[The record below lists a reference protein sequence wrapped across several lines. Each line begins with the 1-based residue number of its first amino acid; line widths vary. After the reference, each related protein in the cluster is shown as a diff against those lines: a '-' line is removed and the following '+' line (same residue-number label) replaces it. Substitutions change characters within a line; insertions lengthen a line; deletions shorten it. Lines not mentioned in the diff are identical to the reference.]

1 MSNIHQFKFESVPD
15 SVFRHKSKSATS
27 QFDADKRF
35 QKIIEK
41 NPDGTDRI
49 EYTDD
54 GPLVYH
60 VGFPYPEKG
69 IRDNFVMISIQI
81 VKRYLIAWIN
91 FLSSKPLLPAY
102 FALLFLPWKYKI
114 KLLENFLH
122 SFESFA
128 NIIDSYAYHF
138 TMEYRNYT
146 PFGQELI
153 NGLRVFFK
161 ELGTSDS
168 MSLDCSFYLAS
179 LLDTD
184 RGYRYREQDV
194 LSTTTSE
201 RIYKNPR
208 KEILF
213 LIKIWMEREGRGQVY
228 EKMKGILRIASLVL
242 WLPKVKR
249 AIRKAVKAIKFERM
263 QLDEADSY
271 HVKFLGGYKFLGMT
285 YRERLEKWPE
295 ILNQQFPLV
304 DLHYELRDLNGKSVY
319 N

>member
-1 MSNIHQFKFESVPD
+1 MSNIHQFKFEGLPD
-15 SVFRHKSKSATS
+15 SVFRHKSKSATQ

-35 QKIIEK
+35 QKIIEQ

-60 VGFPYPEKG
+60 KGFPYPEKG

-102 FALLFLPWKYKI
+102 FVLIFLPWKYKL
-114 KLLENFLH
+114 KLLEEFLH

-128 NIIDSYAYHF
+128 NIIDIYAYHF

-153 NGLRVFFK
+153 NGLQVFLK
-161 ELGTSDS
+161 ELGISDYI
-168 MSLDCSFYLAS
+168 SLQCSFYFAS

-184 RGYRYREQDV
+184 RAYRYRIEDI
-194 LSTTTSE
+194 LSETTAE
-201 RIYKNPR
+201 RILKNPR
-208 KEILF
+208 KEF
-213 LIKIWMEREGRGQVY
+213 LLLIRIWLEREGREQVSKKV
-228 EKMKGILRIASLVL
+228 EGILRMASFVL
-242 WLPKVKR
+242 WLPKVKK
-249 AIRKAVKAIKFERM
+249 AIRKAVKAVKFERM
-263 QLDEADSY
+263 QLDEADTY
-271 HVKFLGGYKFLGMT
+271 HVKFLSGYKFLGMT
-285 YRERLEKWPE
+285 YKERLEKWPE

-304 DLHYELRDLNGKSVY
+304 DLHYQLRE
-319 N
+319 

>member
-60 VGFPYPEKG
+60 IGFPYPDKG

-91 FLSSKPLLPAY
+91 FLP
-102 FALLFLPWKYKI
+102 
-114 KLLENFLH
+114 

-128 NIIDSYAYHF
+128 HIIDNYAYHF

-146 PFGQELI
+146 PMGQELI
-153 NGLRVFFK
+153 NGLQIFFK
-161 ELGTSDS
+161 ELGISDS
-168 MSLDCSFYLAS
+168 ISLECSFYLAS

-242 WLPKVKR
+242 STTTSERIYKNP
-249 AIRKAVKAIKFERM
+249 RK
-263 QLDEADSY
+263 
-271 HVKFLGGYKFLGMT
+271 
-285 YRERLEKWPE
+285 E
-295 ILNQQFPLV
+295 ILFLIKIWMEREGRGQVYEKMKGILRIASLV
-304 DLHYELRDLNGKSVY
+304 L
-319 N
+319 

>member
-15 SVFRHKSKSATS
+15 SIFRHKNKSATA
-27 QFDADKRF
+27 QFDSDKRF

-49 EYTDD
+49 EYTDN

-60 VGFPYPEKG
+60 KGFPYPEKG

-91 FLSSKPLLPAY
+91 FLSSTPLLPAY
-102 FALLFLPWKYKI
+102 LALIFLPWKYKI

-128 NIIDSYAYHF
+128 HIIDNYAYHF
-138 TMEYRNYT
+138 TMEHRNYT

-153 NGLRVFFK
+153 NGLQVFLK
-161 ELGTSDS
+161 ELGISERI
-168 MSLDCSFYLAS
+168 SLECSFYFAS

-184 RGYRYREQDV
+184 RAYRYREQDI
-194 LSTTTSE
+194 LSETTAE
-201 RIYKNPR
+201 RILKNPR

-213 LIKIWMEREGRGQVY
+213 LIKTWLEREGSEQVFKKV
-228 EKMKGILRIASLVL
+228 EGILRIASLVL

-249 AIRKAVKAIKFERM
+249 AIREAVKAIKFERM
-263 QLDEADSY
+263 QLDEADTY

-285 YRERLEKWPE
+285 YTERLEKWPE
-295 ILNQQFPLV
+295 ILNQQFPLA
-304 DLHYELRDLNGKSVY
+304 DLHYKLRD
-319 N
+319 

>member
-1 MSNIHQFKFESVPD
+1 MSNIHQFKFEGVPD
-15 SVFRHKSKSATS
+15 SVFRHKSKSATQ

-35 QKIIEK
+35 QKIIEQ

-60 VGFPYPEKG
+60 KGFPYPEKG

-102 FALLFLPWKYKI
+102 FVLIFLPWKYKL
-114 KLLENFLH
+114 KLLEEFLH

-128 NIIDSYAYHF
+128 NIIDIYAYHF

-153 NGLRVFFK
+153 NGLQVFLK
-161 ELGTSDS
+161 ELGISDYI
-168 MSLDCSFYLAS
+168 SLQCSFYFAS

-184 RGYRYREQDV
+184 RAYRYRIEDI
-194 LSTTTSE
+194 LSETTTE
-201 RIYKNPR
+201 KIYNNPR
-208 KEILF
+208 KELLL
-213 LIKIWMEREGRGQVY
+213 LIKIWIDREGREQVFKKV
-228 EKMKGILRIASLVL
+228 ESVLRIASFVL
-242 WLPKVKR
+242 WLPKVKK
-249 AIRKAVKAIKFERM
+249 AIRKAVKAVKFERM
-263 QLDEADSY
+263 QLDEADTY
-271 HVKFLGGYKFLGMT
+271 HVKFLSGYKFLGMT
-285 YRERLEKWPE
+285 YKERLEKWPE

-304 DLHYELRDLNGKSVY
+304 DLHYQLRE
-319 N
+319 